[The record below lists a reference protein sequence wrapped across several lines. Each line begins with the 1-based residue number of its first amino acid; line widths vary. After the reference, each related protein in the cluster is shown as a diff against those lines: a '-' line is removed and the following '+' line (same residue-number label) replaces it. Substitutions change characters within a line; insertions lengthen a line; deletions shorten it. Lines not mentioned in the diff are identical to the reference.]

1 MKNLVLIIIG
11 TIFLRI
17 NNTWLFVYFYYKYN
31 YICITNIK
39 RRTIMAK
46 LLHDETFFVIGISLW
61 LEGNLPNQEE
71 IEQLFN
77 LVDGC
82 NRYMARTTKAIKKGR
97 VSLDGFTVQDKL
109 IFSKLYES
117 EKLDMELGRQLREEI
132 EKGMK

>member
-1 MKNLVLIIIG
+1 
-11 TIFLRI
+11 
-17 NNTWLFVYFYYKYN
+17 
-31 YICITNIK
+31 
-39 RRTIMAK
+39 MAK

-61 LEGNLPNQEE
+61 LEGNLPDQEE

-97 VSLDGFTVQDKL
+97 VSLDGFTIQDKL

-117 EKLDMELGRQLREEI
+117 KKLDMELGRQLREEI